1 MATMSVSEARAELPA
16 VLDRVAAGEEITI
29 TRHGAPVA
37 VVVHPDVLRRRG
49 RADLAFAMAEKIRV
63 EMEEAR
69 RRPLSLSDPAAL
81 DPEYAEELVADI
93 RRGRDSR
100 P

>member
-1 MATMSVSEARAELPA
+1 MSTMSVSEARAELPA

-29 TRHGAPVA
+29 TRHGKPVA
-37 VVVHPDVLRRRG
+37 VVVAPDTLRRRG
-49 RADLAFAMAEKIRV
+49 RADLAFARAEQIRLD
-63 EMEEAR
+63 MEAAR
-69 RRPLSLSDPAAL
+69 KRPLSPPTMS
-81 DPEYAEELVADI
+81 PEYAEELIADI